1 MGSDKMK
8 MFATTDND
16 KAVLEYISLF
26 HLDLVSGLVDYLRRT
41 TNSHLQTKYVSILLG
56 LVHTSDG
63 SNGSGVVSGVGIGR
77 KL

>member
-26 HLDLVSGLVDYLRRT
+26 YLDLVSGLVDYLRRT